1 MQTSV
6 YKRVCVKGNHA
17 LQTRAQL
24 LTSFLF
30 TCFKMQRIISG
41 GRLLL
46 LGRDS
51 DIFAMSKERKKKS

>member
-6 YKRVCVKGNHA
+6 YKRVCVKGSHA

-41 GRLLL
+41 GRFLL

-51 DIFAMSKERKKKS
+51 DIS